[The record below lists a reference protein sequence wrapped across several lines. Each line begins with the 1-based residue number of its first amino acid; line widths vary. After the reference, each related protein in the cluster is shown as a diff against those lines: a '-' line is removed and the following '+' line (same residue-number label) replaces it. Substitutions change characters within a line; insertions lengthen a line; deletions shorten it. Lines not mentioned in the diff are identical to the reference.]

1 MSVAYRKNL
10 RNGDNDHETELILP
24 NDTYAE
30 FFDDFFDS
38 RSNEQQNVNFLSIF
52 GIHDPTDRTHLVFNI
67 TIAG

>member
-38 RSNEQQNVNFLSIF
+38 RSNEQQNVNYQYLEFMIPPTVPTEFLI
-52 GIHDPTDRTHLVFNI
+52 
-67 TIAG
+67 